1 MTWSGMLRVHK
12 PSGCTSHDVVAAVRR
27 ALRQKKVGHC
37 GTLDPMATGLL
48 LVTTGRAT
56 RLSRFLIGA
65 PKEYEGEAT
74 FGRTTETYDAQGTVT
89 AESPTDGLTE
99 EPILEALSG
108 FVGTYEQVAPAY
120 SAKKVKG
127 RKMYELARSGEPVPE
142 RRSEVQVYGFDAVG
156 PLEGDRV
163 AFRLSCASGTYARSL
178 VHDLGQ
184 RVGTGAHLS
193 ALKRTKIGPFDL
205 EGAISLDELDDWA
218 AVESLDSEQVLA
230 HDAWIGFDEIPLP
243 FATHAT
249 DPRGADRIRHGQTVL
264 AQQFAAEVGDWV
276 RVTDPR
282 GGLLAIGVVSDSVAQ
297 GVTSVIQPKIVFN

>member
-1 MTWSGMLRVHK
+1 MTWNGLLRVHK
-12 PSGCTSHDVVAAVRR
+12 PSGCTSHDIVAAVRR

-74 FGRTTETYDAQGTVT
+74 FGVTTETYDAQGSVT
-89 AESPTDGLTE
+89 AESSTSALTE
-99 EPILEALSG
+99 GDIHEAMAG
-108 FVGTYEQVAPAY
+108 FVGRYEQVAPAY
-120 SAKKVKG
+120 SAKKVNG
-127 RKMYELARSGEPVPE
+127 RKMYELARSGEQVPE
-142 RRSEVQVYGFDAVG
+142 RRSEVQVYGFDAIDG
-156 PLEGDRV
+156 LEDARIG
-163 AFRLSCASGTYARSL
+163 FRLSCASGTYARSL

-184 RVGTGAHLS
+184 KVSTGAHLS
-193 ALKRTKIGPFDL
+193 ALTRTRIGPFELD
-205 EGAISLDELDDWA
+205 GAVTLDELDDWA
-218 AVESLDSEQVLA
+218 GLDVLDEEAVRS
-230 HDAWIGFDEIPLP
+230 HPAWIGFDEIPLP

-264 AQQFAAEVGDWV
+264 AQQFSAEVGDWV

-282 GGLLAIGVVSDSVAQ
+282 GGLLAIGVVSDSVAE